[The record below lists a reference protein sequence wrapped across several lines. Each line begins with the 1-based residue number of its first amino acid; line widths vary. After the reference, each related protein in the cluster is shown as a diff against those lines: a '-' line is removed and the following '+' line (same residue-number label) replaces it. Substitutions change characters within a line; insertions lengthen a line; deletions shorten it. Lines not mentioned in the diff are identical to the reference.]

1 MGVAAAMDACVLM
14 QHLATLTMLQS
25 AFNYDAESKHA
36 LVSYTSSPAQ
46 LEQNDPTEIQT
57 T

>member
-25 AFNYDAESKHA
+25 AFNYDAEQACLLASYSSSKHQ
-36 LVSYTSSPAQ
+36 T
-46 LEQNDPTEIQT
+46 DEI
-57 T
+57 